1 MEVLTSAKILQGKTL
16 EPLAGSPHC
25 FRRSGIEATKTVLWD
40 CGHFLDPTFI
50 EIQSM
55 PE

>member
-1 MEVLTSAKILQGKTL
+1 MEVLIYAKILQAKTL
-16 EPLAGSPHC
+16 ELLAGSLHS

-40 CGHFLDPTFI
+40 CSHLLDPTFI
-50 EIQSM
+50 DIQSM